1 MVLTS
6 SMENYLKAV
15 FTLRQTHGR
24 VRCIHIAERMD
35 VTLPSVS
42 RAVKE
47 LEKMGHVS
55 RDEDG
60 SVTLTPSGERIAAEI
75 YERHRFFT
83 QRLIA
88 AGVDPE
94 TAAKEACHMEHGVSE
109 NSYPCTGTDRKEYKI
124 RRALFRNSVVFCF
137 CCNDVNC
144 FMT

>member
-1 MVLTS
+1 
-6 SMENYLKAV
+6 
-15 FTLRQTHGR
+15 
-24 VRCIHIAERMD
+24 MD

-60 SVTLTPSGERIAAEI
+60 FVTLTPSGERIAAEI

-109 NSYPCTGTDRKEYKI
+109 NSFEKLKQSMERQDKK
-124 RRALFRNSVVFCF
+124 VH
-137 CCNDVNC
+137 
-144 FMT
+144 

>member
-1 MVLTS
+1 MPLTP

-15 FTLRQTHGR
+15 FTLQQAYKR
-24 VRCIHIAERMD
+24 VRCIDIAERMD

-109 NSYPCTGTDRKEYKI
+109 NSFEKLKQSMERQDKK
-124 RRALFRNSVVFCF
+124 VH
-137 CCNDVNC
+137 
-144 FMT
+144 

>member
-60 SVTLTPSGERIAAEI
+60 SVTLTPSGERIAA
-75 YERHRFFT
+75 
-83 QRLIA
+83 
-88 AGVDPE
+88 GVDPK

-109 NSYPCTGTDRKEYKI
+109 NSFEKLKQSMERQDKK
-124 RRALFRNSVVFCF
+124 VH
-137 CCNDVNC
+137 
-144 FMT
+144 

>member
-1 MVLTS
+1 MPLTS
-6 SMENYLKAV
+6 SLENYLKAV
-15 FTLRQTHGR
+15 FTLRQARKR

-109 NSYPCTGTDRKEYKI
+109 NSFEKLKQSMERQDKK
-124 RRALFRNSVVFCF
+124 VH
-137 CCNDVNC
+137 
-144 FMT
+144 

>member
-1 MVLTS
+1 MALTS
-6 SMENYLKAV
+6 SMEDYLEAV
-15 FTLRQTHGR
+15 LILHQKRGS
-24 VRCIHIAERMD
+24 VRGVDIAVHLG
-35 VTLPSVS
+35 VTKPSVS

-55 RDEDG
+55 RDGDG

-83 QRLIA
+83 RRLIA

-109 NSYPCTGTDRKEYKI
+109 ESFQKLKE
-124 RRALFRNSVVFCF
+124 AAES
-137 CCNDVNC
+137 
-144 FMT
+144 

>member
-1 MVLTS
+1 MPLTS
-6 SMENYLKAV
+6 SMEDYLEAV
-15 FTLRQTHGR
+15 LVLQQQKGY
-24 VRCIHIAERMD
+24 VRCVDVAELLD
-35 VTLPSVS
+35 VKKPSVS

-109 NSYPCTGTDRKEYKI
+109 ESFQKLKE
-124 RRALFRNSVVFCF
+124 AAES
-137 CCNDVNC
+137 
-144 FMT
+144 

>member
-75 YERHRFFT
+75 YERHRRNFNCPGWGGT
-83 QRLIA
+83 R
-88 AGVDPE
+88 
-94 TAAKEACHMEHGVSE
+94 
-109 NSYPCTGTDRKEYKI
+109 PCLPYGTWGQ
-124 RRALFRNSVVFCF
+124 
-137 CCNDVNC
+137 
-144 FMT
+144 

>member
-1 MVLTS
+1 MPLTS
-6 SMENYLKAV
+6 SLENYLKAV
-15 FTLRQTHGR
+15 FTLRQARKR
-24 VRCIHIAERMD
+24 VRCIDIAERMN

-47 LEKMGHVS
+47 LEKMGHLT

-83 QRLIA
+83 RRLIA

-109 NSYPCTGTDRKEYKI
+109 ESFQKLKE
-124 RRALFRNSVVFCF
+124 AAEG
-137 CCNDVNC
+137 
-144 FMT
+144 

>member
-1 MVLTS
+1 MPLTS
-6 SMENYLKAV
+6 SMEDYLEAV
-15 FTLRQTHGR
+15 LVLQQQKGY
-24 VRCIHIAERMD
+24 VRCVDVAELLD
-35 VTLPSVS
+35 VKKPSVS

-109 NSYPCTGTDRKEYKI
+109 ESFQKLKE
-124 RRALFRNSVVFCF
+124 AAEG
-137 CCNDVNC
+137 
-144 FMT
+144 

>member
-24 VRCIHIAERMD
+24 VRCIHIADRMD

-109 NSYPCTGTDRKEYKI
+109 ESFQKLQTVMQEAGELEKTAPFSELVNNSFAEKTKK
-124 RRALFRNSVVFCF
+124 
-137 CCNDVNC
+137 
-144 FMT
+144 

>member
-47 LEKMGHVS
+47 LEKMGHV
-55 RDEDG
+55 RPG
-60 SVTLTPSGERIAAEI
+60 
-75 YERHRFFT
+75 
-83 QRLIA
+83 
-88 AGVDPE
+88 
-94 TAAKEACHMEHGVSE
+94 
-109 NSYPCTGTDRKEYKI
+109 
-124 RRALFRNSVVFCF
+124 
-137 CCNDVNC
+137 
-144 FMT
+144 

>member
-1 MVLTS
+1 MPLTS
-6 SMENYLKAV
+6 SLENYLKAV
-15 FTLRQTHGR
+15 FTLQQAYKR
-24 VRCIHIAERMD
+24 VRCSDIAERMD

-83 QRLIA
+83 RRLIA

-94 TAAKEACHMEHGVSE
+94 TAAKEACNMEHGLSE
-109 NSYPCTGTDRKEYKI
+109 ESFQKLKEAAG
-124 RRALFRNSVVFCF
+124 R
-137 CCNDVNC
+137 
-144 FMT
+144 

>member
-15 FTLRQTHGR
+15 FTLRQARKR
-24 VRCIHIAERMD
+24 VRCIDIAERMN

-109 NSYPCTGTDRKEYKI
+109 NSFEKLKQSMERQDKK
-124 RRALFRNSVVFCF
+124 VH
-137 CCNDVNC
+137 
-144 FMT
+144 

>member
-1 MVLTS
+1 MNNLS
-6 SMENYLKAV
+6 LLQQIRGSMRNPEPLSEENFYLA
-15 FTLRQTHGR
+15 GR
-24 VRCIHIAERMD
+24 VRCIDIAERMN

-47 LEKMGHVS
+47 LEKMGHLT

-88 AGVDPE
+88 AGVNPE

-109 NSYPCTGTDRKEYKI
+109 ESFQKLKE
-124 RRALFRNSVVFCF
+124 AAEG
-137 CCNDVNC
+137 
-144 FMT
+144 

>member
-15 FTLRQTHGR
+15 FTLQQAYKR

-109 NSYPCTGTDRKEYKI
+109 NSFEKLKQSMERQDKK
-124 RRALFRNSVVFCF
+124 VH
-137 CCNDVNC
+137 
-144 FMT
+144 

>member
-24 VRCIHIAERMD
+24 GSLHPHCGADGCHASFCE
-35 VTLPSVS
+35 P
-42 RAVKE
+42 AVKE

-109 NSYPCTGTDRKEYKI
+109 NSFEKLKQSMERQDKK
-124 RRALFRNSVVFCF
+124 VH
-137 CCNDVNC
+137 
-144 FMT
+144 

>member
-15 FTLRQTHGR
+15 FTLRQVHER
-24 VRCIHIAERMD
+24 VRCSDIAERMD

-109 NSYPCTGTDRKEYKI
+109 NSFEKLKQSMERQDKK
-124 RRALFRNSVVFCF
+124 VH
-137 CCNDVNC
+137 
-144 FMT
+144 

>member
-47 LEKMGHVS
+47 LSKKKCLLKKDDGTLSLTEQGQQIAQQIYEKHQFFTKRLVEAGVPQ
-55 RDEDG
+55 D
-60 SVTLTPSGERIAAEI
+60 IAAQDACKLEYVISEI
-75 YERHRFFT
+75 SFKK
-83 QRLIA
+83 L
-88 AGVDPE
+88 
-94 TAAKEACHMEHGVSE
+94 KEAVWINDREVIPSE
-109 NSYPCTGTDRKEYKI
+109 K
-124 RRALFRNSVVFCF
+124 
-137 CCNDVNC
+137 
-144 FMT
+144 

>member
-15 FTLRQTHGR
+15 FALRQTHGR
-24 VRCIHIAERMD
+24 VRCILIAERMD

-109 NSYPCTGTDRKEYKI
+109 NSFEKLKQSMERQDKK
-124 RRALFRNSVVFCF
+124 VH
-137 CCNDVNC
+137 
-144 FMT
+144 

>member
-1 MVLTS
+1 MPLTS
-6 SMENYLKAV
+6 SLENYLKAV
-15 FTLRQTHGR
+15 FTLRQARKR
-24 VRCIHIAERMD
+24 VRCIDIAERMN

-109 NSYPCTGTDRKEYKI
+109 NSFEKLKQSMERQDKK
-124 RRALFRNSVVFCF
+124 VH
-137 CCNDVNC
+137 
-144 FMT
+144 

>member
-15 FTLRQTHGR
+15 FTLRQIHGR

-60 SVTLTPSGERIAAEI
+60 S
-75 YERHRFFT
+75 RHNLRHLEKELPQKFMS
-83 QRLIA
+83 A
-88 AGVDPE
+88 
-94 TAAKEACHMEHGVSE
+94 TAS
-109 NSYPCTGTDRKEYKI
+109 T
-124 RRALFRNSVVFCF
+124 RNG
-137 CCNDVNC
+137 
-144 FMT
+144 

>member
-15 FTLRQTHGR
+15 FTLRQTHRR

-55 RDEDG
+55 LDEDG

-109 NSYPCTGTDRKEYKI
+109 NSFEKLKQSMERQDKK
-124 RRALFRNSVVFCF
+124 VH
-137 CCNDVNC
+137 
-144 FMT
+144 

>member
-1 MVLTS
+1 MNNLS
-6 SMENYLKAV
+6 LLQQIRGSMRNPEPLSEENFYLA
-15 FTLRQTHGR
+15 GR
-24 VRCIHIAERMD
+24 VRCSDIAERMD

-60 SVTLTPSGERIAAEI
+60 SVALTPSGERIAAEI
-75 YERHRFFT
+75 YERHCFFT
-83 QRLIA
+83 RRLIA

-109 NSYPCTGTDRKEYKI
+109 ESFQKLKE
-124 RRALFRNSVVFCF
+124 AAEG
-137 CCNDVNC
+137 
-144 FMT
+144 

>member
-15 FTLRQTHGR
+15 FALRQTHRR

-109 NSYPCTGTDRKEYKI
+109 NSFEKLKQSMERQDKK
-124 RRALFRNSVVFCF
+124 VH
-137 CCNDVNC
+137 
-144 FMT
+144 